1 MKPNG
6 TRPANG
12 AELSGTEQ
20 NGSAEPTVGEILAFL
35 RGTLTADREAAGPPI
50 KVPERAPGEAP
61 DTFAVALAKA
71 EAMAAAAET
80 ARDVQAKETAP
91 QEAAAPQ
98 STPLMPVN
106 MPFKDSRFMR
116 LAAVAPLPE
125 IIAEAHPVPPP
136 EALASLASARKG
148 QGADAGG
155 PHWTAA
161 AMAQAAP
168 QGYSANS
175 VAAATPLA
183 VAVQPPPVPANVPA
197 VIDAEFNTVESAAA
211 ELLRPMLRQWL
222 ANNMPRIVE
231 KALRIELAEVPPDK
245 RER

>member
-12 AELSGTEQ
+12 AEPSGKEQ

-35 RGTLTADREAAGPPI
+35 RGTLAADREAQGPPI
-50 KVPERAPGEAP
+50 QVPDRAAGEAP
-61 DTFAVALAKA
+61 DTFAAALAKA
-71 EAMAAAAET
+71 EAMAAAAEP
-80 ARDVQAKETAP
+80 ARDVPPQETAP
-91 QEAAAPQ
+91 RPAAEPQ
-98 STPLMPVN
+98 ATPLTPVN

-116 LAAVAPLPE
+116 LAAAAPLPE
-125 IIAEAHPVPPP
+125 IIAEAHPVPAAEP
-136 EALASLASARKG
+136 LSSLASARAG
-148 QGADAGG
+148 PGTQAGG

-168 QGYSANS
+168 QGFPGH
-175 VAAATPLA
+175 ATPLA
-183 VAVQPPPVPANVPA
+183 VAVQPPPVPLNVPA

-222 ANNMPRIVE
+222 SNNMPRIVE
-231 KALRIELAEVPPDK
+231 KALRIELAETPPGK
-245 RER
+245 RE